1 MKTKIQ
7 YLYLDEVIEIGEA
20 LIPDFRIRDLGL
32 LESAVNRPEMTVY
45 GQEAY
50 KTLAEKIAALMHSL
64 ASNHALVDG
73 NKRITWS
80 CGRVFAILNGCDFE
94 VEVDEA
100 ERVIVALASGELD
113 AKSLVPI
120 IEKWIES

>member
-1 MKTKIQ
+1 MKPKIQ

-20 LIPDFRIRDLGL
+20 LIPNFRIRDIGL
-32 LESAVNRPEMTVY
+32 LESAVIRPEMTVY
-45 GQEAY
+45 GREAY

-80 CGRVFAILNGCDFE
+80 CGRIFAILNGSDFE
-94 VEVDEA
+94 VDVDEV
-100 ERVIVALASGELD
+100 EKVIVALASGDLD
-113 AKSLVPI
+113 AKSLAPI

>member
-1 MKTKIQ
+1 MKSKIQ
-7 YLYLDEVIEIGEA
+7 YLFLDEEIEIGMA
-20 LIPDFRIRDLGL
+20 LIPDFRIRDIGL

-94 VEVDEA
+94 VDVDEA

-113 AKSLVPI
+113 AKSLAPI

>member
-7 YLYLDEVIEIGEA
+7 YLYLDEVLEIGAA
-20 LIPDFRIRDLGL
+20 LIPDFRIRDIGL

-50 KTLAEKIAALMHSL
+50 KTLAEKIAALIHSL

-80 CGRVFAILNGCDFE
+80 CGRVFAIINGCDFE
-94 VEVDEA
+94 VDVDEA

-113 AKSLVPI
+113 AKSLAPI
-120 IEKWIES
+120 IKKWIQS

>member
-1 MKTKIQ
+1 MKPKIQ

-20 LIPDFRIRDLGL
+20 LIPNFRIRDIGL
-32 LESAVNRPEMTVY
+32 LESAVIRPEMTVY
-45 GQEAY
+45 GREAY

-80 CGRVFAILNGCDFE
+80 CGRIFAILNGRDFE
-94 VEVDEA
+94 VDVDEA
-100 ERVIVALASGELD
+100 EKVIVALASGDLD
-113 AKSLVPI
+113 AKSLAPI

>member
-7 YLYLDEVIEIGEA
+7 YLYLDEVLEIGAA
-20 LIPDFRIRDLGL
+20 LIPDFRIRDIGL

-80 CGRVFAILNGCDFE
+80 CGRVFAIINGCDFE
-94 VEVDEA
+94 VDVDEA

-113 AKSLVPI
+113 AKSLAPI
-120 IEKWIES
+120 IKKWIQS

>member
-1 MKTKIQ
+1 MKPKIQ

-20 LIPDFRIRDLGL
+20 LIPDFRIRDIGL

-45 GQEAY
+45 GREAY
-50 KTLAEKIAALMHSL
+50 KKLTEKIAALMHSL

-80 CGRVFAILNGCDFE
+80 CGRIFAILNGRDFE
-94 VEVDEA
+94 VDVDEA
-100 ERVIVALASGELD
+100 EKVIVALASGDLD
-113 AKSLVPI
+113 AKSLAPI

>member
-1 MKTKIQ
+1 MKSKIQ

-20 LIPDFRIRDLGL
+20 LILNFRIRDIGL

>member
-64 ASNHALVDG
+64 ASNHVLVDG

-80 CGRVFAILNGCDFE
+80 CGRVYAILNGCDFE

>member
-1 MKTKIQ
+1 MKPKIQ

-20 LIPDFRIRDLGL
+20 LIPNFRIRDIGL
-32 LESAVNRPEMTVY
+32 LESAVIRPEMTVY
-45 GQEAY
+45 GREAY

-64 ASNHALVDG
+64 ASNHALEDG

-80 CGRVFAILNGCDFE
+80 CGRIFAILNGCDFE
-94 VEVDEA
+94 VDVDEA
-100 ERVIVALASGELD
+100 EKVIVALASGDLD
-113 AKSLVPI
+113 AKSLAPI

>member
-7 YLYLDEVIEIGEA
+7 YLYLDEVLEIGAA
-20 LIPDFRIRDLGL
+20 LIPDFRIRDIGL
-32 LESAVNRPEMTVY
+32 IESAVNRPEMTVY
-45 GQEAY
+45 GRGAY

-80 CGRVFAILNGCDFE
+80 CGRVFAIINGCDFE
-94 VEVDEA
+94 VDVDDA

-113 AKSLVPI
+113 AKSLAPI
-120 IEKWIES
+120 IKKWIQS

>member
-1 MKTKIQ
+1 MKQKIQ
-7 YLYLDEVIEIGEA
+7 YLSLDEEIEIGMA
-20 LIPDFRIRDLGL
+20 LIPDFRIRDIGL

-94 VEVDEA
+94 VDVDEA

-113 AKSLVPI
+113 AKSLAPI
-120 IEKWIES
+120 IEKWIQS

>member
-1 MKTKIQ
+1 MKQKIQ
-7 YLYLDEVIEIGEA
+7 YLYLDEVIEIGES
-20 LIPDFRIRDLGL
+20 LIPDFRIRDIGL

-113 AKSLVPI
+113 AKSLAPI
-120 IEKWIES
+120 IKKWIQS

>member
-1 MKTKIQ
+1 MKAKIQ
-7 YLYLDEVIEIGEA
+7 YLYLDEGIEIGEA
-20 LIPDFRIRDLGL
+20 LIPDFRIRDIGL

-64 ASNHALVDG
+64 AANHALVDG

-80 CGRVFAILNGCDFE
+80 CGRVFAILNDCDFE
-94 VEVDEA
+94 VGVDEA

-113 AKSLVPI
+113 AKSLAPI
-120 IEKWIES
+120 IEEWIKP

>member
-1 MKTKIQ
+1 MKQKIQ
-7 YLYLDEVIEIGEA
+7 YLYLDEVIEIGES
-20 LIPDFRIRDLGL
+20 LIPDFRIRDIGL
-32 LESAVNRPEMTVY
+32 LESAVSRPEMTVY
-45 GQEAY
+45 VQEAY

-80 CGRVFAILNGCDFE
+80 CGRVFAILNDCDFE

-113 AKSLVPI
+113 AKSLAPI
-120 IEKWIES
+120 IKKWIQS

>member
-1 MKTKIQ
+1 MKSKIQ

-20 LIPDFRIRDLGL
+20 LIPDFRIRDIGL
-32 LESAVNRPEMTVY
+32 LESAVNRPEMTIY
-45 GQEAY
+45 GREAY

-64 ASNHALVDG
+64 AANHALVDG

-94 VEVDEA
+94 VDVDEA

-113 AKSLVPI
+113 AKSLAPI
-120 IEKWIES
+120 IEKWIQS

>member
-1 MKTKIQ
+1 MKQKIQ
-7 YLYLDEVIEIGEA
+7 YLYLDEVIEIGES
-20 LIPDFRIRDLGL
+20 LIPDFRFRDIGL

-64 ASNHALVDG
+64 ASNRALVDG

-80 CGRVFAILNGCDFE
+80 CGRVFAILNGFDFE

-100 ERVIVALASGELD
+100 ERVIMALASGELD
-113 AKSLVPI
+113 AKSLAPI
-120 IEKWIES
+120 IKKWIQS

>member
-1 MKTKIQ
+1 MKPKIQ

-20 LIPDFRIRDLGL
+20 LIPNLRIRDIGL

-45 GQEAY
+45 GREAY
-50 KTLAEKIAALMHSL
+50 KTLTEKIAALMHSL

-80 CGRVFAILNGCDFE
+80 CGRIFAILNGRDFE
-94 VEVDEA
+94 VDVDEA
-100 ERVIVALASGELD
+100 EKVIVALASGDLD
-113 AKSLVPI
+113 AKSLAPI

>member
-1 MKTKIQ
+1 MKQKIQ
-7 YLYLDEVIEIGEA
+7 YLYLDEVIEIGES
-20 LIPDFRIRDLGL
+20 LIPDFRIRDIGL

-50 KTLAEKIAALMHSL
+50 KTIAEKIAALMHSL
-64 ASNHALVDG
+64 ASKHALVDG

-113 AKSLVPI
+113 AKSLDPI

>member
-1 MKTKIQ
+1 MKAKIQ

-20 LIPDFRIRDLGL
+20 LIPDFRIRDIGL

-45 GQEAY
+45 GREVY

-80 CGRVFAILNGCDFE
+80 CGRVFAILNDCDFE
-94 VEVDEA
+94 VDVDEA
-100 ERVIVALASGELD
+100 ERIIMALASGELD
-113 AKSLVPI
+113 AKSLAPI
-120 IEKWIES
+120 IEEWIKP

>member
-1 MKTKIQ
+1 MKSKIQ
-7 YLYLDEVIEIGEA
+7 YLFLDEEIEIGMA
-20 LIPDFRIRDLGL
+20 LIPDFRIRDIGL

-94 VEVDEA
+94 VDVDEA
-100 ERVIVALASGELD
+100 ERVIVALASGKLD
-113 AKSLVPI
+113 AKSLAPI

>member
-1 MKTKIQ
+1 MKQKIQ
-7 YLYLDEVIEIGEA
+7 YLYLDEVIEIGES
-20 LIPDFRIRDLGL
+20 LIPDFRIRDIGL

-50 KTLAEKIAALMHSL
+50 KTIAEKIAALMHSL
-64 ASNHALVDG
+64 ASKHALVDG

-113 AKSLVPI
+113 AKSLAPI
-120 IEKWIES
+120 IKKWIQS